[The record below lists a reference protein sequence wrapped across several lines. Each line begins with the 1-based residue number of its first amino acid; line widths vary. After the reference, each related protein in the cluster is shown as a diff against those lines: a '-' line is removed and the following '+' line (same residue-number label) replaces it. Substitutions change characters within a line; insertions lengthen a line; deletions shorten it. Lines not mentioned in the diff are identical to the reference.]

1 MISLQYQG
9 KIYNI
14 ETEPFETTEESYKRG
29 WFIVKQLSCDSSNNC
44 NNCKDTNDIA
54 SIYSSSIIMIN
65 KNKGMIY

>member
-14 ETEPFETTEESYKRG
+14 ETEPFETIEESYKRG
-29 WFIVKQLSCDSSNNC
+29 WFIVKQLTSNNC
-44 NNCKDTNDIA
+44 NNDIA
-54 SIYSSSIIMIN
+54 RVYSSSIIMIN

>member
-1 MISLQYQG
+1 MISLQYRG

-29 WFIVKQLSCDSSNNC
+29 WFIVKQLSCDSSNN
-44 NNCKDTNDIA
+44 DIA

>member
-14 ETEPFETTEESYKRG
+14 ETEPFETVEESYKRG
-29 WFIVKQLSCDSSNNC
+29 WFIVKQLSLDSC
-44 NNCKDTNDIA
+44 NDIA
-54 SIYSSSIIMIN
+54 TVYSSSIIMIN

>member
-14 ETEPFETTEESYKRG
+14 ETEPFETIEESYKRG
-29 WFIVKQLSCDSSNNC
+29 WFIVKQLTSDNCYNC
-44 NNCKDTNDIA
+44 NNANDVV
-54 SIYSSSIIMIN
+54 SVYSSSIIMIN